1 MDEKIILT
9 DHGKK
14 VLTFMQS
21 HTDLTVGKDIG
32 AATGVGGIYAVLNSL
47 INRGLVQKGEPISRD
62 FTNAKGE
69 TQLKEY
75 QTYLLT
81 EKGADYIVNF

>member
-47 INRGLVQKGEPISRD
+47 INKAFNIKNEENKND
-62 FTNAKGE
+62 
-69 TQLKEY
+69 
-75 QTYLLT
+75 
-81 EKGADYIVNF
+81 